1 MKKQLL
7 WISLC
12 PVSKSINH
20 AGGKALYK
28 HIKAFQ
34 ESELFEI
41 KIISFCDEN
50 ELNELRLEPQIDNL
64 IINTKRNLIEKIIDI
79 ESKYNLFNKN
89 ASYIKNS
96 QYIKMKR
103 SIKQIERQGYIPDIV
118 ILNWTEMLALA
129 AFVKKI
135 FPKSKLVMIEE
146 DVSFLK
152 RERAFK
158 NADKVIEKIFY
169 KVRYI
174 RGKKKEIEWINYADL
189 VATYSNKDA
198 YLLEKENIPKSKIF
212 VFSPVF
218 SDMSYLTHKEENQNI
233 LFWGAMSRRENY
245 LSAIWFINNVM
256 PLLND
261 LNIKF
266 VIIGANPPSE
276 LQALGNNRIVITGFV
291 KEPAIYFK
299 TGMCMVVPLIQG
311 AGIKIKVLE
320 GLSSGIPVISNAIG
334 IEGIGV
340 GNSEYIH
347 AETPEEFSD
356 AIKKIYYKKEDVKS
370 LSDSAQKYIKRNF
383 NELESIETFIEKV
396 KGDDFGID

>member
-135 FPKSKLVMIEE
+135 FPKSKGHG
-146 DVSFLK
+146 DTS
-152 RERAFK
+152 
-158 NADKVIEKIFY
+158 
-169 KVRYI
+169 
-174 RGKKKEIEWINYADL
+174 
-189 VATYSNKDA
+189 S
-198 YLLEKENIPKSKIF
+198 IPLY
-212 VFSPVF
+212 P
-218 SDMSYLTHKEENQNI
+218 
-233 LFWGAMSRRENY
+233 
-245 LSAIWFINNVM
+245 
-256 PLLND
+256 
-261 LNIKF
+261 
-266 VIIGANPPSE
+266 
-276 LQALGNNRIVITGFV
+276 
-291 KEPAIYFK
+291 
-299 TGMCMVVPLIQG
+299 
-311 AGIKIKVLE
+311 
-320 GLSSGIPVISNAIG
+320 
-334 IEGIGV
+334 
-340 GNSEYIH
+340 
-347 AETPEEFSD
+347 
-356 AIKKIYYKKEDVKS
+356 
-370 LSDSAQKYIKRNF
+370 
-383 NELESIETFIEKV
+383 
-396 KGDDFGID
+396 